1 MPFHLYQV
9 QNEGEKPRWFG
20 VRIEYDEDH
29 WMSSCCEVDREGNP
43 LPEGCD
49 VAPKFYGMTAEQVNR
64 RMVEVLERSYEEVA
78 AAPRG
83 IVS

>member
-1 MPFHLYQV
+1 
-9 QNEGEKPRWFG
+9 
-20 VRIEYDEDH
+20 
-29 WMSSCCEVDREGNP
+29 MSSCCEVDREGNP